1 MEEKRNEYKSCNL
14 CPRKCGVDR
23 YEQKGYCRELNTLH
37 VARAALHMW
46 EEPCI
51 SGTRGSGTV
60 FFSGCNM
67 GCVFCQNRKISR
79 GEVGKKIDI
88 KRLTE
93 IFFELEAKGANNIN
107 LVTGDMFIP
116 SIRIAIDLA
125 KKDGLKIPFLLNT
138 SSYLTVDTVKSLEG
152 LIDIYLPDFKY
163 IRDEDAIRYSNAPG
177 YVDAAKAA
185 IDEMVRQCPCCEF
198 EKEYA
203 TADYSKSL
211 EASDDRSNRQNN
223 DIMKKGVVVRHLLM
237 PGMLIQAKLIIKYLY
252 HKYVDNI
259 YLSLLNQFTPNGE
272 LGQFPEIDRKV
283 TGYEY
288 HSLTS
293 YAENLGIKNC
303 FIQVGE
309 TANESFIPEFDCQ
322 GVL

>member
-1 MEEKRNEYKSCNL
+1 MEEKRDEYRSCRL
-14 CPRKCGVDR
+14 CPRNCSIDR
-23 YEQKGYCRELNTLH
+23 NVQKGYCRELNTLH

-51 SGTRGSGTV
+51 SGKRGSGTV

-79 GEVGKKIDI
+79 GETGKVIDI

-116 SIRIAIDLA
+116 SIRMAIDIA
-125 KKDGLKIPFLLNT
+125 KRDGINIPFLLNT
-138 SSYLTVDTVKSLEG
+138 SSYLNVDTVKSLEG

-177 YVDAAKAA
+177 YADAAKAA
-185 IDEMVRQCPCCEF
+185 IDEMIRQCPEPEF
-198 EKEYA
+198 QKEPGGLTDIRNA
-203 TADYSKSL
+203 ET
-211 EASDDRSNRQNN
+211 SDGESDGG
-223 DIMKKGVVVRHLLM
+223 DHLIMKKGVVVRHLLM
-237 PGMLIQAKLIIKYLY
+237 PGMLIQAKLIVNYLY
-252 HKYVDNI
+252 RKYGDRI
-259 YLSLLNQFTPNGE
+259 YLSLLNQFTPNDE
-272 LGQFPEIDRKV
+272 LGRFPEINRKV
-283 TGYEY
+283 TDYEY
-288 HSLTS
+288 HSLID
-293 YAENLGIKNC
+293 YASSLGIDNC

-309 TANESFIPEFDCQ
+309 TADESFIPDFDCR
-322 GVL
+322 GV